1 MMRSKAALPFIFTTI
16 LLDAIGLGVVI
27 PVFPKLI
34 ADMTGGGMSV
44 AAGYGGWLSFTYA
57 IMQFVFAPI
66 LGNLSDSI
74 GRRPVLLISLMGLSA
89 DYVLLAL
96 APNIGWLF
104 VGRALAGIL
113 GASHTTASAY
123 IADISTPETKAQNF
137 GLIGAAF
144 GIGFVLGPVI
154 GGVVGQFGVRMPFW
168 VSAALA
174 LINLLYGWFIVPE
187 SLPKELRRA
196 FDWKRANPLGS
207 LAHLRK
213 YPMVASLIA
222 ALLLLY
228 ISNHGLESTWTYY
241 VIEKFHWHEAEIGYS
256 LGAFG
261 IMMVM
266 VQGLLIRVVMARL
279 GVRLAVIIGFSLR
292 MLGNLLFAF
301 ASQGWM
307 LYAIIVP
314 HVLGFVATPAL
325 QAIVSDNVPADE
337 QGELQGALGSMM
349 SVNQIVGPL
358 LMTNVFAAFTHSEA
372 SVYFPGSP
380 FIVAVVLVL
389 CSLFLVERFLRT
401 HALQTKRS

>member
-1 MMRSKAALPFIFTTI
+1 
-16 LLDAIGLGVVI
+16 
-27 PVFPKLI
+27 
-34 ADMTGGGMSV
+34 
-44 AAGYGGWLSFTYA
+44 
-57 IMQFVFAPI
+57 
-66 LGNLSDSI
+66 
-74 GRRPVLLISLMGLSA
+74 
-89 DYVLLAL
+89 
-96 APNIGWLF
+96 
-104 VGRALAGIL
+104 
-113 GASHTTASAY
+113 
-123 IADISTPETKAQNF
+123 
-137 GLIGAAF
+137 
-144 GIGFVLGPVI
+144 
-154 GGVVGQFGVRMPFW
+154 
-168 VSAALA
+168 
-174 LINLLYGWFIVPE
+174 
-187 SLPKELRRA
+187 
-196 FDWKRANPLGS
+196 
-207 LAHLRK
+207 
-213 YPMVASLIA
+213 
-222 ALLLLY
+222 LLLY